1 MNRND
6 RSRLMIAARTY
17 LSLLREHSGEFR
29 KAVSDT
35 LDAEE
40 AKLVNLPPAFD
51 DSSLHSSIEEGIS
64 SMADAIELVD
74 SILDEAEGIPD
85 LLGIVMKKPHSKP
98 KQRLNVFIEDDEP
111 MLPLFLPEKR
121 SERLQVLTTP
131 SLVSAL
137 REYADENRISVNEV
151 INRLL
156 TDSLLERV
164 VTADR

>member
-1 MNRND
+1 
-6 RSRLMIAARTY
+6 
-17 LSLLREHSGEFR
+17 
-29 KAVSDT
+29 
-35 LDAEE
+35 
-40 AKLVNLPPAFD
+40 
-51 DSSLHSSIEEGIS
+51 
-64 SMADAIELVD
+64 MADAIELVD

>member
-17 LSLLREHSGEFR
+17 LSHLRENSQSFR
-29 KAVSDT
+29 KALTDA
-35 LDAEE
+35 LDSEE
-40 AKLVNLPPAFD
+40 AKLDNLPPAFD

-64 SMADAIELVD
+64 AMEDTIGLVD
-74 SILDEAEGIPD
+74 SLLDEAEGIPD
-85 LLGIVMKKPHSKP
+85 LLGLVMKKPHSKP
-98 KQRLNVFIEDDEP
+98 KQRLKVFIEDDEP
-111 MLPLFLPEKR
+111 MLPILLPEKR
-121 SERLQVLTTP
+121 SERLQVLATP

-137 REYADENRISVNEV
+137 RQYSEENRISVNEV

-164 VTADR
+164 VTAAR